1 MSNLTNEEVE
11 FYQDYQLAT
20 PGQSLT
26 NPPDQKYPWEG
37 PPQFTNRHDA
47 ELYILTQLTEEEVF
61 LALMDMIGDGIT
73 VEAIT
78 TTYLYNGYAEGLWN
92 ADLLLMLVESV
103 AFMIIG
109 LVEKVGLDYKLY
121 QGEEEDDALD
131 EIDPALEDEDE
142 PSEENGLDIKLKALG
157 DCNAPAKRNNMI
169 KEQIRKGASE
179 TFTNKELEEKIE
191 EVPEELVASAQSLL
205 ERDEAPAQEQ
215 SLLAPNEV

>member
-1 MSNLTNEEVE
+1 M
-11 FYQDYQLAT
+11 
-20 PGQSLT
+20 
-26 NPPDQKYPWEG
+26 
-37 PPQFTNRHDA
+37 
-47 ELYILTQLTEEEVF
+47 
-61 LALMDMIGDGIT
+61 
-73 VEAIT
+73 
-78 TTYLYNGYAEGLWN
+78 YNGYAEGLWN

-142 PSEENGLDIKLKALG
+142 PSEENGLDKT
-157 DCNAPAKRNNMI
+157 NNMI

-179 TFTNKELEEKIE
+179 SFTNKKLEEKIE

-205 ERDEAPAQEQ
+205 EKDEAPVEEK

>member
-26 NPPDQKYPWEG
+26 NPTDQKYPWER

-47 ELYILTQLTEEEVF
+47 ELYILTQLTEEQVF
-61 LALMDMIGDGIT
+61 LALMDMIGDGVT

-131 EIDPALEDEDE
+131 EVDPALEDEDE
-142 PSEENGLDIKLKALG
+142 PSEPNGLDKT
-157 DCNAPAKRNNMI
+157 NNVI

-179 TFTNKELEEKIE
+179 TFTNKKLEEKIE

>member
-109 LVEKVGLDYKLY
+109 LVEKVDLDYKLY

-142 PSEENGLDIKLKALG
+142 PSEENGLDKT
-157 DCNAPAKRNNMI
+157 NNMI

>member
-26 NPPDQKYPWEG
+26 NPPEQKYPWEG

-47 ELYILTQLTEEEVF
+47 ELYILTQLTEEQVF
-61 LALMDMIGDGIT
+61 LALMDMIGDGVT

-121 QGEEEDDALD
+121 QGEEEDDAL
-131 EIDPALEDEDE
+131 EELDPALEDEDE
-142 PSEENGLDIKLKALG
+142 PSEPNALDKT
-157 DCNAPAKRNNMI
+157 NNMI

-179 TFTNKELEEKIE
+179 TFTNKKLEEKIE

>member
-47 ELYILTQLTEEEVF
+47 ELYILTQLTEEQVF
-61 LALMDMIGDGIT
+61 LALMDMIGDGVT

-121 QGEEEDDALD
+121 QGEEEDDAL
-131 EIDPALEDEDE
+131 EELDPALEDEDE
-142 PSEENGLDIKLKALG
+142 PSEPNALDKT
-157 DCNAPAKRNNMI
+157 NNMI

-205 ERDEAPAQEQ
+205 ERDEAPVEEK

>member
-26 NPPDQKYPWEG
+26 NPPEQKYPWEG

-47 ELYILTQLTEEEVF
+47 ELYILTQLTEEQVF
-61 LALMDMIGDGIT
+61 LALMDMIGDGVT

-121 QGEEEDDALD
+121 QGEEEDDAL
-131 EIDPALEDEDE
+131 EELDPALEDEDE
-142 PSEENGLDIKLKALG
+142 PSEPNALDKT
-157 DCNAPAKRNNMI
+157 NNMI

-205 ERDEAPAQEQ
+205 ERDEAPVEEK

>member
-142 PSEENGLDIKLKALG
+142 PSEENALDKT
-157 DCNAPAKRNNMI
+157 NNMI

-205 ERDEAPAQEQ
+205 ERDKAPAQEQ

>member
-121 QGEEEDDALD
+121 QGEEE
-131 EIDPALEDEDE
+131 
-142 PSEENGLDIKLKALG
+142 
-157 DCNAPAKRNNMI
+157 
-169 KEQIRKGASE
+169 ASE

>member
-1 MSNLTNEEVE
+1 MSNLTNEEVQ
-11 FYQDYQLAT
+11 FYQDYELAT

-26 NPPDQKYPWEG
+26 NSPEQKYPWEG

-47 ELYILTQLTEEEVF
+47 ELYILTQLTEEEIF
-61 LALMDMIGDGIT
+61 LSLMDMVGDGVTI
-73 VEAIT
+73 EAIT

-109 LVEKVGLDYKLY
+109 LAEKVGLDYKLY

-142 PSEENGLDIKLKALG
+142 PSEENALDKT
-157 DCNAPAKRNNMI
+157 NNII
-169 KEQIRKGASE
+169 KEQIKKGASE
-179 TFTNKELEEKIE
+179 TFTSKPLEEKIE
-191 EVPEELVASAQSLL
+191 EVPEELIASAQSLL
-205 ERDEAPAQEQ
+205 ERDEAPAQEK

>member
-142 PSEENGLDIKLKALG
+142 PSEENALDKT
-157 DCNAPAKRNNMI
+157 NNMI